1 LPEARRSFAASDA
14 APFATLRVSRKVP
27 IMNLQKNLFRPA
39 LAGMLFNL
47 VAILQPG
54 TGLAADAA
62 PPRTLTVSG
71 EGEAKA
77 VPDEAHLS
85 AGVVTQAKKV
95 ADALTANTR
104 AMNAVFAALKRFGI
118 PDKAI
123 QTSEFSVEP
132 QNAPNRDG
140 NAVAKIIGYA
150 VSNTVN
156 VTVELSKLGPALDAL
171 VSSGANSLG
180 NIVFTIHDPKPLL
193 AKARADAIRD
203 ATERAQTYAK
213 AGGFALGPILAVNEG
228 GAPTLPM
235 AGMPM
240 RMAAAP
246 MAPPPVA
253 AGEETVSANVSVT
266 FEIR

>member
-1 LPEARRSFAASDA
+1 M
-14 APFATLRVSRKVP
+14 
-27 IMNLQKNLFRPA
+27 ILQKNLFRPV
-39 LAGMLFNL
+39 LAGMLINL
-47 VAILQPG
+47 VAILQPCSAI
-54 TGLAADAA
+54 AADAA
-62 PPRTLTVSG
+62 PRTVTVSG

-85 AGVVTQAKKV
+85 AGVVTQAKKA

-104 AMNAVFAALKRFGI
+104 AMNAVFATLKRFGI

-140 NAVAKIIGYA
+140 NAGAKIIGYA

-156 VTVELSKLGPALDAL
+156 VTVDLPKLGAALDAL
-171 VSSGANSLG
+171 VTSGANSLG
-180 NIVFTIHDPKPLL
+180 NIAFTIHDPKPLL

-203 ATERAQTYAK
+203 ATGRAQTYAK

>member
-1 LPEARRSFAASDA
+1 MMIRRENI
-14 APFATLRVSRKVP
+14 LR
-27 IMNLQKNLFRPA
+27 
-39 LAGMLFNL
+39 LAVAGLVFNI

-54 TGLAADAA
+54 AGIAAEAA

-85 AGVVTQAKKV
+85 ASVVKQAKKA
-95 ADALTANTR
+95 ADALAANTR
-104 AMNAVFAALKRFGI
+104 AMNAVFATLKRFGI
-118 PDKAI
+118 PEKNI

-132 QNAPNRDG
+132 QYAADRNG
-140 NAVAKIIGYA
+140 NSASRITGYS

-156 VTVELSKLGPALDAL
+156 VSVDLPKLGAALDAL
-171 VSSGANSLG
+171 VTSGANSLG
-180 NIVFTIHDPKPLL
+180 NVAFTIHDPKPLL
-193 AKARADAIRD
+193 AKARAEAIQD
-203 ATERAQTYAK
+203 ATQRAQTYAK
-213 AGGFALGPILAVNEG
+213 AGGFSLGPILSVSEG
-228 GAPTLPM
+228 GAETPRPVY
-235 AGMPM
+235 AA

-253 AGEETVSANVSVT
+253 AGEESVSANLSVT